1 MLKVVVLEVAAFM
14 LGHEDGEFVL
24 FNTVLTAPSTALA
37 RACSRGSPALLDIFR
52 LLRSY
57 LVL

>member
-1 MLKVVVLEVAAFM
+1 MLEVTAFVLE
-14 LGHEDGEFVL
+14 HEDGEFVL

-37 RACSRGSPALLDIFR
+37 RASSRGSPALLDIFR
-52 LLRSY
+52 LSRSY